1 MDWIKKIGS
10 CRLCCSLSWMSVWVF
25 LFLGFASCRVS
36 YKFNGSSIDYT
47 KIKTISIS
55 DFPNRAPLV
64 YATLSSDFSEGLRDE
79 FSSKTS
85 LQMVETDGDLQL
97 SGAIVGYNVIS
108 SGINSSGQAA
118 ESRLQIVVNVKFV
131 NKVNPSESFERSFSA
146 YEVFSNDYTIDQV
159 QGELNEQL
167 TDDIIDQIFN
177 ATVANW

>member
-1 MDWIKKIGS
+1 MDWIKNIKLPSVKNGLSLVIVMLSLFVGVTS
-10 CRLCCSLSWMSVWVF
+10 CRI
-25 LFLGFASCRVS
+25 S

-64 YATLSSDFSEGLRDE
+64 YATLSSEFSEGLRDE

-85 LQMVETDGDLQL
+85 LQLVEMDGDLQL

-108 SGINSSGQAA
+108 SGVNSTGQAA

-131 NKVNPSESFERSFSA
+131 NKVNPSESFEKSFSA

-159 QGELNEQL
+159 QAELNEQL
-167 TDDIIDQIFN
+167 MDDIIDQIFN